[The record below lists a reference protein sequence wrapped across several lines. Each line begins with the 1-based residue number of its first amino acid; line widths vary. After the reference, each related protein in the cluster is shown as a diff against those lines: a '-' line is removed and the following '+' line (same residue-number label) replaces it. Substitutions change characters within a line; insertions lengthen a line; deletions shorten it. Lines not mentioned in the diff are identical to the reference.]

1 MLLWAGGPLPCHV
14 FHSFPNGF
22 GADKRQRHKPTCV
35 EPVMHIL
42 YWVCSCSI
50 LYRTFTKTPHK
61 TTNGERE
68 RFRYAVKQGAEPV
81 RLTQKP
87 MFFLLPCFSKDP
99 GKSNGRE
106 LFLYPSGQKTVKVGI
121 AFPRFFRVWVR
132 TEGDSRKPFASVIAL
147 QLQGLAQCLAH
158 SRHSRMKKIVRYL
171 YLSNSYTN
179 FTFTL
184 NNKKLKVSSFLKI
197 ASLSFFQ

>member
-1 MLLWAGGPLPCHV
+1 MRFGLIWFLWH
-14 FHSFPNGF
+14 
-22 GADKRQRHKPTCV
+22 
-35 EPVMHIL
+35 
-42 YWVCSCSI
+42 Y
-50 LYRTFTKTPHK
+50 
-61 TTNGERE
+61 ERYYYTH
-68 RFRYAVKQGAEPV
+68 FRYRNQGSEKLN
-81 RLTQKP
+81 RLCNDIMLIMSRSDLNSGLTLKP